1 MAMIAMYLLKFL
13 LSVTYFQRGSSAY
26 MACNIDLMMVMIMTK
41 KNADELTEVVA
52 NGEYES
58 NHGESDSLCYGGGLI

>member
-1 MAMIAMYLLKFL
+1 
-13 LSVTYFQRGSSAY
+13 
-26 MACNIDLMMVMIMTK
+26 MMVMIMTK

-58 NHGESDSLCYGGGLI
+58 NHGESDSLCYGGGLIWKSL